1 MRNGAKLRA
10 TVAEQQEQDTL
21 VWSDQAEYDGLRNI
35 TPESPCPYLPERLA
49 RNEAYLVESMDA
61 DEHDV
66 FMSLGFRRSG
76 CVIYRPRCRKCRACL
91 SLRVLVDRF
100 SPGRS
105 LRRVARRGRDVRM
118 EVGEPAPTEEK
129 FALFLRYL
137 DGQHD
142 DTMTRTWESFADF
155 LYGSPTE
162 TLEFCYRLQDRLI
175 GVGIA
180 DRCSTGLSSVYMYF
194 DPACAALSPGTLSAL
209 REVGYCSDQGLP
221 YYYLGYFVAGCGKMD
236 YKARFRPNEIL
247 LDAGTWVPFR
257 E

>member
-1 MRNGAKLRA
+1 MLRA
-10 TVAEQQEQDTL
+10 TVAEQQEQDTT

-35 TPESPCPYLPERLA
+35 TPESPCPYLPERAA
-49 RNEAYLVESMDA
+49 RNEAYLVESMEA
-61 DEHDV
+61 DQHDI

-76 CVIYRPRCRKCRACL
+76 CVIYRPRCRNCRACL
-91 SLRVLVDRF
+91 SLRVLVDQF
-100 SPGRS
+100 SAGRS
-105 LRRVARRGRDVRM
+105 LRRVARSGRNVRM
-118 EVGEPAPTEEK
+118 EVDEPAPTEEK

-142 DTMTRTWESFADF
+142 DTMTRTWESFEDF

-162 TLEFCYRLQDRLI
+162 TLEFRYYLQGRLI
-175 GVGIA
+175 GAGIA

-209 REVGYCSDQGLP
+209 REIQYCSDQGLP
-221 YYYLGYFVAGCGKMD
+221 HYYLGYFVAGSPKMD

-247 LDAGTWVPFR
+247 LGEGTWVPFR